1 MPFNPAHARRRRA
14 DARRHRREEDRRPVR
29 RDSEGTAHRVAGR
42 HSGRAQRNADRPPDV
57 GARRAGRHAAQ
68 FHRRRR
74 LRTSHPVGGV
84 GRDHARRVLQRLHA
98 LPGRGLAGHAAA
110 HLRIP
115 DDDFLA
121 DRHGSLERLAV
132 RRRLGGGG
140 SLAHGDPRASQ
151 VASRSA
157 SWCRPRC
164 IRTTARWRWP
174 RPAARACAS
183 KKCPVRKASSRS
195 RISRSTRAKTS
206 PPS

>member
-1 MPFNPAHARRRRA
+1 MPFIPHTPGDVEQMLAAIGAKIH
-14 DARRHRREEDRRPVR
+14 RRPVR
-29 RDSEGTAHRVAGR
+29 RNPQGPAHRVAGR
-42 HSGRAQRNADRPPDV
+42 HSGRAERNADRPPDV

-74 LRTSHPVGGV
+74 LRASHPVGGV

-121 DRHGSLERLAV
+121 DRHGSLECLAV
-132 RRRLGGGG
+132 RRRLGRGG
-140 SLAHGDPRASQ
+140 SLAHGHPRAPQ
-151 VASRSA
+151 
-157 SWCRPRC
+157 
-164 IRTTARWRWP
+164 I
-174 RPAARACAS
+174 ARAAHPGAHHAAS
-183 KKCPVRKASSRS
+183 ELPQGGRGHGQRPGRALRGSALSERATCRW